1 MALLERVSTLV
12 RANLNDLI
20 DKAEE
25 PEKMIKQVIL
35 DMQNQLLQV
44 KTQVAI
50 AIADQHL
57 LEKKQK
63 ENEDKVAEW
72 MRKAELSVD
81 KKQDDLARASLQR
94 VESYREM
101 SESFA
106 QQVAD
111 QKAQVEN
118 LKSALR
124 QLEQKLSEA
133 QAKAD
138 LLIAQHRR
146 ARAVGKASDAR
157 MAMGDGSKAAAFDR
171 MKRKVAHSEAVS
183 QAKAEIA
190 GDNMEDRLA
199 ALEKEDRIEQLLAEL
214 KGKRGRSCDR
224 ECAGDFMINLRSF
237 MAVAERRGEFLGS
250 HARGSG
256 RLLVEYSFSLAGGS
270 YSANRLPCFLGAACC
285 DFTRFVSDSLT
296 VRYRPGNPTVNKLD
310 RSVWED
316 LRSVAD
322 FLDANSV

>member
-20 DKAEE
+20 DKAEH

-63 ENEDKVAEW
+63 ENEDHVVEW
-72 MRKAELSVD
+72 MRKAELAVD
-81 KKQDDLARASLQR
+81 KKQDDLARAALQR
-94 VESYREM
+94 VESYREL
-101 SESFA
+101 SEGFA
-106 QQVAD
+106 QQVSD

-118 LKSALR
+118 LKTALR
-124 QLEQKLSEA
+124 QLEQKLAEA

-146 ARAVGKASDAR
+146 ARAVGKASDAK
-157 MAMGDGSKAAAFDR
+157 MAGGNGASANAFDR
-171 MKRKVAHSEAVS
+171 MKRKVAGEAALS
-183 QAKAEIA
+183 QAKSELAA
-190 GDNMEDRLA
+190 DDMESRLA

-214 KGKRGRSCDR
+214 KSKR
-224 ECAGDFMINLRSF
+224 A
-237 MAVAERRGEFLGS
+237 
-250 HARGSG
+250 
-256 RLLVEYSFSLAGGS
+256 
-270 YSANRLPCFLGAACC
+270 
-285 DFTRFVSDSLT
+285 
-296 VRYRPGNPTVNKLD
+296 
-310 RSVWED
+310 
-316 LRSVAD
+316 
-322 FLDANSV
+322 

>member
-50 AIADQHL
+50 AIADEHL
-57 LEKKQK
+57 LENKQK
-63 ENEDKVAEW
+63 ENADKVAEW
-72 MRKAELSVD
+72 MRKAELAVD
-81 KKQDDLARASLQR
+81 KKEDDLARASLQR
-94 VESYREM
+94 VESYREL
-101 SESFA
+101 SENFT
-106 QQVAD
+106 QQVTD

-124 QLEQKLSEA
+124 QLEQKLAEA
-133 QAKAD
+133 QGKAD

-157 MAMGDGSKAAAFDR
+157 FAVNDNSKAATFDR
-171 MKRKVAHSEAVS
+171 MKRKVARSEAIS
-183 QAKAEIA
+183 QAKSEIA
-190 GDNMEDRLA
+190 SENIDDRLA

-214 KGKRGRSCDR
+214 KTKRGV
-224 ECAGDFMINLRSF
+224 
-237 MAVAERRGEFLGS
+237 VAS
-250 HARGSG
+250 
-256 RLLVEYSFSLAGGS
+256 
-270 YSANRLPCFLGAACC
+270 
-285 DFTRFVSDSLT
+285 
-296 VRYRPGNPTVNKLD
+296 
-310 RSVWED
+310 
-316 LRSVAD
+316 
-322 FLDANSV
+322 

>member
-57 LEKKQK
+57 LEKKHK
-63 ENEDKVAEW
+63 ENADKVAEW
-72 MRKAELSVD
+72 MRKAELAVD
-81 KKQDDLARASLQR
+81 KKEDDLARASLQR
-94 VESYREM
+94 VESYREL
-101 SESFA
+101 SENFA
-106 QQVAD
+106 QQVSD

-124 QLEQKLSEA
+124 KLDQKLTEA
-133 QAKAD
+133 EAKAEV
-138 LLIAQHRR
+138 LMAQQRR
-146 ARAVGKASDAR
+146 ARAVTRASEAR
-157 MAMGDGSKAAAFDR
+157 MAMGDSSKADTFDR

-183 QAKAEIA
+183 EAKSEIA
-190 GDNMEDRLA
+190 GSDINDRLA

-214 KGKRGRSCDR
+214 KGKRG
-224 ECAGDFMINLRSF
+224 A
-237 MAVAERRGEFLGS
+237 
-250 HARGSG
+250 
-256 RLLVEYSFSLAGGS
+256 
-270 YSANRLPCFLGAACC
+270 
-285 DFTRFVSDSLT
+285 
-296 VRYRPGNPTVNKLD
+296 
-310 RSVWED
+310 
-316 LRSVAD
+316 
-322 FLDANSV
+322 

>member
-63 ENEDKVAEW
+63 ENTDKVAEW

-81 KKQDDLARASLQR
+81 KKEDDLARASLQR
-94 VESYREM
+94 VESYREL
-101 SESFA
+101 SENFA

-124 QLEQKLSEA
+124 QLEQKLAEA
-133 QAKAD
+133 EAKAD
-138 LLIAQHRR
+138 VLVAQHRR
-146 ARAVGKASDAR
+146 ARAVSRASDAR
-157 MAMGDGSKAAAFDR
+157 FSLGNKSGAAAFDR

-183 QAKAEIA
+183 QAKSEIA
-190 GDNMEDRLA
+190 ADNIDDRIA
-199 ALEKEDRIEQLLAEL
+199 TLEKEDRIEQLLAEL
-214 KGKRGRSCDR
+214 KTKRG
-224 ECAGDFMINLRSF
+224 A
-237 MAVAERRGEFLGS
+237 
-250 HARGSG
+250 
-256 RLLVEYSFSLAGGS
+256 
-270 YSANRLPCFLGAACC
+270 
-285 DFTRFVSDSLT
+285 
-296 VRYRPGNPTVNKLD
+296 
-310 RSVWED
+310 
-316 LRSVAD
+316 
-322 FLDANSV
+322 